1 MTTFPLQCFGVVT
14 WLMAAAV
21 SQEAYARQAD
31 LPAAVVRRDRAVV
44 SVRDAFAL
52 HSKGQ
57 FGTARA
63 SLDEALNDCGAGA
76 DGRDC
81 RAVVVA
87 GLGSLLQR
95 QAAADQPNAESLI
108 QEAVGYYDRVLA
120 ENPSQRD
127 ALYGKALAY
136 RGLGP
141 QESQESFFADAAGR
155 DSSRLAVYYSFQGD
169 YYSASRRWPE
179 AAAAYRHAL
188 EVDPANDGARSG
200 LVEALGAGGRRGAGE
215 LLAQGRAW
223 SVRYPASAA
232 RAYGAALVGAFAG
245 GAPVDSIADQAYVGL
260 VAAQSRS
267 GRSPWRLPAG
277 VPADWSPPQELRA
290 FMANPV
296 PAAVPWWSRTAD
308 RRRVLAQA
316 ALSQGRQALSEGDV
330 AKAERIWTG
339 AATAAEPTS
348 SASLD
353 LQRELAVLYF
363 QQPAL
368 DPGGRKFAALEH
380 QIFAGKMGALNAGDL
395 EAAQRYHTTLGLIY
409 AERGVWQST
418 NFARNARQQLTWAL
432 AKAEERESR
441 ERFYQPLPELRLLL
455 ARGGGPGGPRSYVAA
470 ANAYLDADE
479 LAAADSA
486 FRSAGVRSELLALRT
501 RLAEGGASAA
511 SACGPA
517 ALGQLR
523 ALTDRGFATRQRFK
537 ILADCAGLRAVAER
551 RANAMNAFR
560 LVDTSRITLVGMADV
575 ARLERVVTT
584 ILGGEEPV
592 AHAPQLE
599 VSAARTGLSIPVS
612 LPGETR
618 PLWLNVSAALRN
630 RLIGPILAR

>member
-1 MTTFPLQCFGVVT
+1 MTTFFLRSLCAVAPLLAG
-14 WLMAAAV
+14 AAW
-21 SQEAYARQAD
+21 QEASAQQTG

-44 SVRDAFAL
+44 SVRGAFAL
-52 HSKGQ
+52 HAKGQ

-63 SLDEALNDCGAGA
+63 SLDEALNDCGDGT

-87 GLGSLLQR
+87 GLGSMLQR

-120 ENPSQRD
+120 EDPSQRD

-141 QESQESFFADAAGR
+141 RESQESFFADAAGR

-169 YYSASRRWPE
+169 YYAATRRWP
-179 AAAAYRHAL
+179 AAVAAYRRAL
-188 EVDPANDGARSG
+188 DVDPGNDGARGG

-232 RAYGAALVGAFAG
+232 RAYGAALVSAFAG
-245 GAPVDSIADQAYVGL
+245 GAPVDSLAEQAYVGL

-290 FMANPV
+290 FMSNPV
-296 PAAVPWWSRTAD
+296 PAAVPWWSRTAE

-330 AKAERIWTG
+330 AKAERIWAG

-363 QQPAL
+363 QQPTL
-368 DPGGRKFAALEH
+368 DPDGRKFAALEH

-432 AKAEERESR
+432 AKAEERESP

-455 ARGGGPGGPRSYVAA
+455 ARGSAGGARAFLAA

-486 FRSAGVRSELLALRT
+486 FRSAGVQSELLALRR
-501 RLAEGGASAA
+501 RLAGGGAGAA
-511 SACGPA
+511 RDCGPA
-517 ALGQLR
+517 ALGRLR
-523 ALTDRGFATRQRFK
+523 TLTDRGFATRQRFK

-551 RANAMNAFR
+551 RAHAMHAFR

-575 ARLERVVTT
+575 ARLERVVTM
-584 ILGGEEPV
+584 ILGGEEPGT
-592 AHAPQLE
+592 HAPQLE

-618 PLWLNVSAALRN
+618 PLWLNVTPALRS
-630 RLIGPILAR
+630 RLIGPMPAR